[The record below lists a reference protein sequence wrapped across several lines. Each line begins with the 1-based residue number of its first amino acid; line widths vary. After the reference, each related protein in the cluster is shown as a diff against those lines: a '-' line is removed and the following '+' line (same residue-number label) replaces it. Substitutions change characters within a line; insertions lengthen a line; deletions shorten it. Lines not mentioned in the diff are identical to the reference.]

1 MELWDKVRKKI
12 VAAINEYEMLHNG
25 DRVLVAVS
33 GGKDSTIML
42 LMLDEVRKR
51 AKINFSL
58 QPIILDQK
66 QPGFDVNNYSQ
77 WLSKKGFDLQ
87 VIEEDTY
94 SIVVDSVDPK
104 KTFCGLCSRLRRGI
118 LYNYASNHGFTKIA
132 LGHHREDINET
143 LLMNMFFNG
152 RITSMP
158 PKLHSDDGRNTVIRP
173 LAFVDEASILKLQE
187 TIKIPVIPCNL
198 CGSQENQQ
206 RVEMKKLLSDLNQ
219 IHPGISGNMLAA
231 QKKITP
237 SQLLDKSLWD
247 FNS

>member
-1 MELWDKVRKKI
+1 MELWDRVRKKI
-12 VAAINEYEMLHNG
+12 VAAINEYEMLQNG

-42 LMLDEVRKR
+42 LMLDDVRKR

-58 QPIILDQK
+58 QPLILDQK
-66 QPGFDVNNYSQ
+66 QPSFDLNNYSQ

-118 LYNYASNHGFTKIA
+118 LYNYASNHEFTKIA

-158 PKLHSDDGRNTVIRP
+158 PKLHSNDGRNTVIRP

-187 TIKIPVIPCNL
+187 EMKFPVIPCNL

-231 QKKITP
+231 QKNITP
-237 SQLLDKSLWD
+237 SQLLDKKLWD